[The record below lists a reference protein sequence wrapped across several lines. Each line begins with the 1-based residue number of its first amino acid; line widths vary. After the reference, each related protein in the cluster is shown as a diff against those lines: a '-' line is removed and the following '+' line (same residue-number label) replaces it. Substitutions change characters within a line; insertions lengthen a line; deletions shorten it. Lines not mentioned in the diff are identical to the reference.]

1 MGIAEHIKHIAKQ
14 SAGDGMQLC
23 IVKSVDEAKS
33 MCECEPVNGGA
44 PYFARLRA
52 LIEVEDK
59 SPLIVPVKDSVV
71 IVATFSKN
79 SAEAFV
85 LGYTEVEKIYFKNSK
100 GGYINIPDG
109 SVVVNGDNYG
119 GIIIVDKLIDELKK
133 VNDLLQ
139 GVLSVIN
146 GAPVTEPGNGS
157 PSALQLALKGVVA
170 GKALPQYQ
178 SITNEKVKHGD
189 K

>member
-1 MGIAEHIKHIAKQ
+1 MGIAQHIKHIAKQ
-14 SAGDGMQLC
+14 SAGDGLQIC
-23 IVKSVDEAKS
+23 IVKSVDEAAS
-33 MCECEPVNGGA
+33 LCECEPINGGA
-44 PYFARLRA
+44 PYYARLRA
-52 LIEVEDK
+52 LIDAKDK
-59 SPLIVPVKDSVV
+59 SPMIVPMKDSVV

-79 SAEAFV
+79 SGDAFV
-85 LGYTEVEKIYFKNSK
+85 LGYTEVEKVKVLTSK
-100 GGYINIPDG
+100 GE
-109 SVVVNGDNYG
+109 VWLNGDNYG
-119 GIIIVDKLIDELKK
+119 GVLIEKKLVDELKK

-146 GAPVTEPGNGS
+146 GAPITEPGNGS